1 MYIENDYDFF
11 YAIYIGN
18 VIYKIY
24 TFINFVFI
32 WTIFWLDNGYYKYTK
47 DVYGNWHRD
56 FKM

>member
-32 WTIFWLDNGYYKYTK
+32 WTIFGSTMVTK
-47 DVYGNWHRD
+47 DVYVN
-56 FKM
+56 